1 MWKCS
6 PCPNTQKK
14 LTKKSGDL
22 GDQLLLCR
30 NKSCLKYF
38 LLLWRKPHKYFCT
51 VAAAFGAGITAAVE
65 SMVYNSLTNFDCQP
79 TTKTFMPLL
88 KSWKTPCVVS
98 KLIQPLCWV
107 PVVKNFH
114 GSDSFFFSSSFR
126 DLWLGRM
133 PFSWTTLRPAR
144 VYWKREWQVYWELT
158 RSNHLLAFNSNSIY
172 GRMPACPHVNQP
184 GKQTRKA
191 SG

>member
-1 MWKCS
+1 M
-6 PCPNTQKK
+6 
-14 LTKKSGDL
+14 
-22 GDQLLLCR
+22 
-30 NKSCLKYF
+30 
-38 LLLWRKPHKYFCT
+38 
-51 VAAAFGAGITAAVE
+51 
-65 SMVYNSLTNFDCQP
+65 
-79 TTKTFMPLL
+79 
-88 KSWKTPCVVS
+88 S

-172 GRMPACPHVNQP
+172 GGPHVRMSTSRGNKLAKPLGRTGRCSCFQFVP
-184 GKQTRKA
+184 IFLAPVYPLGRGFGPRSSQNTGIAWIGWGQTPAWIFFEGFVHMHWGPLKVIIYHQKVIFPRK
-191 SG
+191 SSLFPRRDYSTTSI

>member
-14 LTKKSGDL
+14 LTTKSGDL

-65 SMVYNSLTNFDCQP
+65 SMVYNSLKNFDCQP

-114 GSDSFFFSSSFR
+114 GSDSFFLSISWPLTWSNAIFTNSS
-126 DLWLGRM
+126 
-133 PFSWTTLRPAR
+133 
-144 VYWKREWQVYWELT
+144 
-158 RSNHLLAFNSNSIY
+158 
-172 GRMPACPHVNQP
+172 PACKGLLEARMTGLLGVDT
-184 GKQTRKA
+184 K
-191 SG
+191 

>member
-1 MWKCS
+1 MWKC
-6 PCPNTQKK
+6 PLYE
-14 LTKKSGDL
+14 LTKEIDKKSVEL

-30 NKSCLKYF
+30 NKSWLKYF

-65 SMVYNSLTNFDCQP
+65 SMVYNSLKNFDCQP

-114 GSDSFFFSSSFR
+114 GSDTFFLSSSFR
-126 DLWLGRM
+126 DLWHGRL

-158 RSNHLLAFNSNSIY
+158 PSNHLLAFNSNSIY
-172 GRMPACPHVNQP
+172 GGPHVRMSTSRGN
-184 GKQTRKA
+184 KLA
-191 SG
+191 